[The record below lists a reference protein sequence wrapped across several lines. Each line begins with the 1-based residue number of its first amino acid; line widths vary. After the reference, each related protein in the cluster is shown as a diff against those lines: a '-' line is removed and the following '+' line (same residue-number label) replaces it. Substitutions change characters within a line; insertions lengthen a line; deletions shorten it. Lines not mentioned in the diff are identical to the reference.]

1 VEDLV
6 QYLRAGKLT
15 LLKVFLKIKSIFERS
30 EPRYLLNTLYID
42 DFCLYLQTVDQKKYE
57 ELANQIAALKIEKK
71 DISLDLEEL
80 EKEALEIIEDEKN
93 NPRGEEDEE
102 EEEVIQEKKEEAPQE
117 KKKGLIEVVGETRNE
132 EESEGELEKLE

>member
-1 VEDLV
+1 M
-6 QYLRAGKLT
+6 
-15 LLKVFLKIKSIFERS
+15 LKVFLKIKSIFERS

-102 EEEVIQEKKEEAPQE
+102 EEEEEEEEAIQEKKEEAPQE